1 MNKLRI
7 KSKQILFIFS
17 DLEKKHKIITYASLL
32 FLTISTYF
40 LRSENENVKIESA
53 TLKEKN
59 IGLIQNLIIF
69 NRSYEGF
76 PLPIWQKVKRGD
88 KFIMNYINPEFLK
101 MVGHDFNNNEYEI
114 MGKNDFELFP
124 QNIAQLYYE
133 NDIAVS
139 ITGEDLNV
147 VENIIDKDG
156 NIRKAKVIKWR
167 YIKDNKDTLIYGMVK
182 EFLPLNIDYALIK
195 ELNNK

>member
-1 MNKLRI
+1 MNKLTI
-7 KSKQILFIFS
+7 KSKQILFVFS
-17 DLEKKHKIITYASLL
+17 NLEKKHKIITYVSLL
-32 FLTISTYF
+32 FLTVSTYF
-40 LRSENENVKIESA
+40 LRSENEDVKIEFA
-53 TLKEKN
+53 TLQQRN
-59 IGLIQNLIIF
+59 IGLKQNLIIF

-124 QNIAQLYYE
+124 KNIAQLYYE

-147 VENIIDKDG
+147 VENIVDKDG

-167 YIKDNKDTLIYGMVK
+167 YIKDNKDTLIYGMIK
-182 EFLPLNIDYALIK
+182 ELLPLNIDVTSIK
-195 ELNNK
+195 

>member
-1 MNKLRI
+1 MNKLRL
-7 KSKQILFIFS
+7 KSKQILFVFS
-17 DLEKKHKIITYASLL
+17 DIEKKHKIITYASLL

-40 LRSENENVKIESA
+40 LRTENENVKIESA

-69 NRSYEGF
+69 NRTYEGF

-101 MVGHDFNNNEYEI
+101 MVGHDFDNNEYEI

>member
-17 DLEKKHKIITYASLL
+17 DIEKKHKIITYASLL

-69 NRSYEGF
+69 NRTYEGF

-101 MVGHDFNNNEYEI
+101 MIGHDFDNNEYEI

>member
-7 KSKQILFIFS
+7 KSKQILFVFS

-69 NRSYEGF
+69 NRTYEGF

-147 VENIIDKDG
+147 VENIIDKNG

>member
-1 MNKLRI
+1 MNKLTI
-7 KSKQILFIFS
+7 KSKQILFVFS
-17 DLEKKHKIITYASLL
+17 NLEKKHKIITYVSLL
-32 FLTISTYF
+32 FLTVSTYF
-40 LRSENENVKIESA
+40 LRSENEDVKIEFA
-53 TLKEKN
+53 TLQQRN
-59 IGLIQNLIIF
+59 IGLKQNLIIF

-167 YIKDNKDTLIYGMVK
+167 YIKDNKDTLIYGMIK
-182 EFLPLNIDYALIK
+182 ELLPLNIDATSIK
-195 ELNNK
+195 

>member
-17 DLEKKHKIITYASLL
+17 DIEKKHKIITYASLL

-40 LRSENENVKIESA
+40 LRTENENVKIESA

-69 NRSYEGF
+69 NRTYEGF

-101 MVGHDFNNNEYEI
+101 MIGHDFNNNEYEI

>member
-1 MNKLRI
+1 MNKLTI
-7 KSKQILFIFS
+7 KSKQILFLFS
-17 DLEKKHKIITYASLL
+17 DLEKKHKVITYASLL

-40 LRSENENVKIESA
+40 LRNENENVKIESA

-88 KFIMNYINPEFLK
+88 KFIMNYINPEFLQ
-101 MVGHDFNNNEYEI
+101 MVGHDFNNNQYEI

-124 QNIAQLYYE
+124 KKIAQLYYE

-139 ITGEDLNV
+139 ITGDDLNV
-147 VENIIDKDG
+147 IENIIDKHG

-167 YIKDNKDTLIYGMVK
+167 YIKDNKDTLIYGMIK
-182 EFLPLNIDYALIK
+182 EILPLNIDYALIK
-195 ELNNK
+195 ELNKK

>member
-17 DLEKKHKIITYASLL
+17 DIEKKHKIITYASLL

>member
-17 DLEKKHKIITYASLL
+17 DIEKKHKIITYASLL

-69 NRSYEGF
+69 NRTYEGF

-101 MVGHDFNNNEYEI
+101 MVGHDFDNNEYEI

>member
-17 DLEKKHKIITYASLL
+17 DIEKKHKIITYASLL

-40 LRSENENVKIESA
+40 LRTENENVKIESA

-69 NRSYEGF
+69 NRTYEGF

-101 MVGHDFNNNEYEI
+101 MIGHDFDNNEYEI

-139 ITGEDLNV
+139 ITGEDVNV

>member
-1 MNKLRI
+1 MNKLRL
-7 KSKQILFIFS
+7 KSKQILFVFS
-17 DLEKKHKIITYASLL
+17 DIEKKHKIITYASLL

-69 NRSYEGF
+69 NRTYEGF

-147 VENIIDKDG
+147 VENIIDKNG

>member
-1 MNKLRI
+1 MNKLRV
-7 KSKQILFIFS
+7 KSKQILFVFS

-69 NRSYEGF
+69 NRTYEGF

-101 MVGHDFNNNEYEI
+101 MIGHDFDNNEYEI

>member
-1 MNKLRI
+1 MNKLTI
-7 KSKQILFIFS
+7 KSKQILFVFS
-17 DLEKKHKIITYASLL
+17 NLEKKHKIITYVSLL
-32 FLTISTYF
+32 FLTVSTYF
-40 LRSENENVKIESA
+40 LRSENEDVKIEFA
-53 TLKEKN
+53 TLQQRN
-59 IGLIQNLIIF
+59 IGLKQNLIIF

-124 QNIAQLYYE
+124 KNIAQLYYE
-133 NDIAVS
+133 NDIVVS
-139 ITGEDLNV
+139 ITGKDLNV
-147 VENIIDKDG
+147 VENIVDKDG

-167 YIKDNKDTLIYGMVK
+167 YIKDNKDTLIYGMIK
-182 EFLPLNIDYALIK
+182 ELLPLNIDATSIK
-195 ELNNK
+195 

>member
-1 MNKLRI
+1 MNKLRV

-17 DLEKKHKIITYASLL
+17 DIEKKHKIITYASLL

-69 NRSYEGF
+69 NRTYEGF

-101 MVGHDFNNNEYEI
+101 MVGHDFDNNEYEI

>member
-101 MVGHDFNNNEYEI
+101 MIGHDFNNNEYEI

>member
-1 MNKLRI
+1 MNKLRV
-7 KSKQILFIFS
+7 KSKQILFVFS

-40 LRSENENVKIESA
+40 LRTENENVKIESA

>member
-1 MNKLRI
+1 MNKLRV
-7 KSKQILFIFS
+7 KSKQILFVFS

-40 LRSENENVKIESA
+40 LRTENENVKIESA

-101 MVGHDFNNNEYEI
+101 MIGHDFDNNEYEI

>member
-17 DLEKKHKIITYASLL
+17 DIEKKHKIITYASLL

-40 LRSENENVKIESA
+40 LRTENENVKIESA

-69 NRSYEGF
+69 NRTYEGF

>member
-17 DLEKKHKIITYASLL
+17 DIEKKHKIITYASLL

-101 MVGHDFNNNEYEI
+101 MVGHDFDNNEYEI

-147 VENIIDKDG
+147 IENIIDKDG

>member
-69 NRSYEGF
+69 NRTYEGF

-147 VENIIDKDG
+147 VENIIDKNG

>member
-1 MNKLRI
+1 MNKLRL
-7 KSKQILFIFS
+7 KSKQILFVFS
-17 DLEKKHKIITYASLL
+17 DIEKKHKIITYASLL

-40 LRSENENVKIESA
+40 LRTENENVKIESA

-69 NRSYEGF
+69 NRTYEGF

>member
-7 KSKQILFIFS
+7 KSKQILFVFS

-40 LRSENENVKIESA
+40 LRTENENVKIESA

-69 NRSYEGF
+69 NRTYEGF

-101 MVGHDFNNNEYEI
+101 MIGHDFDNNEYEI

>member
-1 MNKLRI
+1 MNKLRL
-7 KSKQILFIFS
+7 KSKQILFVFS
-17 DLEKKHKIITYASLL
+17 DIEKKHKIITYASLL

-40 LRSENENVKIESA
+40 LRTENENVKIESA

-69 NRSYEGF
+69 NRTYEGF

-101 MVGHDFNNNEYEI
+101 MIGHDFNNNEYEI